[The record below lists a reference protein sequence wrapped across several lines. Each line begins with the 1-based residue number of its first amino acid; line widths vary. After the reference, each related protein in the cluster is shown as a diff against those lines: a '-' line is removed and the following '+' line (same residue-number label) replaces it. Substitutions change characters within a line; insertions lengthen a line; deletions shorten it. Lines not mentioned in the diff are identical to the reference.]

1 MIFRSISDQEWKR
14 KKGTR
19 KKISCLDIDSKCSG
33 PSLSQDTSYYLLS
46 PAKVVRKQKTE
57 NYSSVPRHNEQKRR
71 GRWRVARRGVRQG
84 VQSNDLCLP
93 WQLAPSERYLPFD
106 FSPIFR
112 NVTIIHRIDN
122 LKIFTSAIFL
132 FENVYKYIRFVVKT
146 LLLFVTKNQAF
157 SSNFFSSLNCTFDV
171 KTTIDLARKKI
182 SLTWKFGFQYN
193 RYMYGA
199 IFLLERKIYLKE

>member
-1 MIFRSISDQEWKR
+1 MEIKSVIHDFSKHKRSRMKK

-19 KKISCLDIDSKCSG
+19 KKISCLDIGSKCSG

-106 FSPIFR
+106 FSFSLFLPYFSKRNDIFIES
-112 NVTIIHRIDN
+112 IIW
-122 LKIFTSAIFL
+122 
-132 FENVYKYIRFVVKT
+132 KY
-146 LLLFVTKNQAF
+146 LPLLF
-157 SSNFFSSLNCTFDV
+157 
-171 KTTIDLARKKI
+171 
-182 SLTWKFGFQYN
+182 
-193 RYMYGA
+193 
-199 IFLLERKIYLKE
+199 FLLFFHLKMCINISDSS